1 MDQWMGGTL
10 AARRFNLQLVGAF
23 ATTALLLAVV
33 GVYAVAAFA
42 VTTRKREFGIR
53 TALGASRRD
62 VIGLVLRNS
71 ASPVLAGLAAGI
83 AIAAVAAPALSSLLF
98 GVTPRDGTSLAI
110 GLATLAGAALVANIV
125 PARAAVRIDPLIALR
140 VD

>member
-1 MDQWMGGTL
+1 
-10 AARRFNLQLVGAF
+10 
-23 ATTALLLAVV
+23 
-33 GVYAVAAFA
+33 
-42 VTTRKREFGIR
+42 
-53 TALGASRRD
+53 
-62 VIGLVLRNS
+62 
-71 ASPVLAGLAAGI
+71 
-83 AIAAVAAPALSSLLF
+83 LSGLLF